1 MAEPEIDEAAAVETA
16 EAFLR
21 FVKPTSEIGIVAR
34 AALAWKAERDTLRR
48 TACLPDCLDV
58 ESAATA
64 GAWYRKHAVN
74 CPWPNRE
81 KVRAAEAHAEAAEAE
96 RDSTVREWNDLYLK
110 LQNADKS
117 RPPKVCAMG
126 MLDALIADR
135 DDAKERLRVME
146 SRMKQI
152 HAALLA
158 AMSDEQLAQAVKA
171 R

>member
-1 MAEPEIDEAAAVETA
+1 MDSPEIDEAAASA
-16 EAFLR
+16 RAQFLASQEGEMDR
-21 FVKPTSEIGIVAR
+21 NLAR
-34 AALAWKAERDTLRR
+34 AALRWKAR
-48 TACLPDCLDV
+48 
-58 ESAATA
+58 
-64 GAWYRKHAVN
+64 
-74 CPWPNRE
+74 
-81 KVRAAEAHAEAAEAE
+81 AEAAEAE

-158 AMSDEQLAQAVKA
+158 SMSDEELAQSVEV